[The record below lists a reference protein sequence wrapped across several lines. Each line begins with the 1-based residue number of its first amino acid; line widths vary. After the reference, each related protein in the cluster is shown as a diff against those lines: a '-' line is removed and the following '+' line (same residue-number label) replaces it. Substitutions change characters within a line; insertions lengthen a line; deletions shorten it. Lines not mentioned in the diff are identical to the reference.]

1 MGVAMKRWVL
11 CGLLLGTVFSVVFL
25 EARRF
30 DFKSAQLFLKA
41 HQDAFEKMRIRTER
55 MKERID
61 NRVFWCKCKVYP
73 QWVKECVAI
82 ALRDEMLLELK
93 QLKEDLKNQI
103 LNHPT
108 ADIDDPMALFIESM
122 IKSMESQLKEYN
134 MLPIVEKVA
143 AKKG

>member
-1 MGVAMKRWVL
+1 MKRWVL

-25 EARRF
+25 QARRF

-61 NRVFWCKCKVYP
+61 SRVFWCKCKVYP
-73 QWVKECVAI
+73 QWVKECVAV
-82 ALRDEMLLELK
+82 ALRDEMLLELQ
-93 QLKEDLKNQI
+93 QLKEDLRNQI
-103 LNHPT
+103 VNHPT
-108 ADIDDPMALFIESM
+108 ADFDDPMARFIEVM
-122 IKSMESQLKEYN
+122 VQSMEDQLKEYN